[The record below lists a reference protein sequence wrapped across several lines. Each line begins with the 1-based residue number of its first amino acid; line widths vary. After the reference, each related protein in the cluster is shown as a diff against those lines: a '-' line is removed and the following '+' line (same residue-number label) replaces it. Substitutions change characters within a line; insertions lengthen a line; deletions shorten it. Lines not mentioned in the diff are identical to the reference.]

1 MNLAVGKPRV
11 EVVDALRGLAI
22 LSIMLLHN
30 LEHFDLYYFP
40 EYLPDWLKAVDGA
53 VWNSLFFLFAGKS
66 YAIFALLFGFTFY
79 IQISN
84 RQKEGKD
91 FRGRFAWR
99 LLLLLGFGAINS
111 IFYQG
116 DILAIYAVI
125 GFVLI
130 PVCHL
135 KDKWVLMVGA
145 ILLLQPLSW
154 INFVMA
160 ALDPVFI
167 PQPTSTNG
175 YFEQAAKHMSD
186 GSFADMVVSNF
197 TVGKMAVLGW
207 TWEVGRVFQT
217 AGIFMM
223 GMLIGRRKLFVTSE
237 SSLKFWKYALPVAAA
252 TFLILYFGKNTITE
266 LLVKKSIRG
275 MLDAILVTYT
285 NLSFMVV
292 LVSSFILLYQTN
304 VFQKIASKLIP
315 IGRMTL
321 TNYVV
326 QSILGA
332 TLYYGWGLGLYKYT
346 GATFSLLIGMA
357 LVTLQILFC
366 RWWLKSH
373 KQGPLEGV
381 WHRLTWIGT
390 DKK

>member
-40 EYLPDWLKAVDGA
+40 EYLPDWLKAVDGV

-292 LVSSFILLYQTN
+292 LVSSFILFYQTN

>member
-40 EYLPDWLKAVDGA
+40 EYLPDWLKAVDGV
-53 VWNSLFFLFAGKS
+53 VWSSLFFLFAGKS

>member
-40 EYLPDWLKAVDGA
+40 EYLPDWLKAVDGV
-53 VWNSLFFLFAGKS
+53 VWSSLFFLFAGKS

-373 KQGPLEGV
+373 KR
-381 WHRLTWIGT
+381 RLKEFGIG
-390 DKK
+390 